1 MQSRTSL
8 VHGTNVDEA
17 YGLIHVGCLGSVLSV
32 CVSRKAQQVSMT
44 AFRQTLF
51 GQPEKAEGILTEA
64 DCIRLKKMLE
74 QADFWALPENH
85 DRQGFDGWT
94 WTIEGR
100 DSERYHSSRCWCP
113 QDGIFHDLGSLLVKI
128 SGLEMPVDSP

>member
-17 YGLIHVGCLGSVLSV
+17 YGLIHVGCFGSVLTI
-32 CVSRKAQQVSMT
+32 CVSRKGQQVSMT

-51 GQPEKAEGILTEA
+51 GEPERAAGTLTEA
-64 DCIRLKKMLE
+64 DWIRLKQLLE
-74 QADFWALPENH
+74 QAGFWALPEFH
-85 DRQGFDGWT
+85 LQQGLDGWT

-100 DSERYHSSRCWCP
+100 DSERYHSSECWCP
-113 QDGIFHDLGSLLVKI
+113 QKGAFHDLGSLLI
-128 SGLEMPVDSP
+128 EYSGLETPVDSP

>member
-8 VHGTNVDEA
+8 VHGTSADEA

-44 AFRQTLF
+44 AFRRTRF
-51 GQPEKAEGILTEA
+51 GQPEKAEGTLTEA
-64 DCIRLKKMLE
+64 DWIRLKKMVE

-85 DRQGFDGWT
+85 DHTGLDGWT
-94 WTIEGR
+94 WTVEGR
-100 DSERYHSSRCWCP
+100 DSERYHSSECWCP
-113 QDGIFHDLGSLLVKI
+113 QDGAFHDLGSLFVEI